1 MIITGEL
8 IGYDRITSKKGTDC
22 FFAWVEVPFN
32 TNTSGIGLKCE
43 SICAFSSDSSDLHSK
58 VEKGKLLNK
67 IVTCVGMRQGNSFV
81 AVDIK
86 PAS

>member
-1 MIITGEL
+1 MTITGEL

-22 FFAWVEVPFN
+22 FFAWVEVPF
-32 TNTSGIGLKCE
+32 SGNGSGTGLKCE
-43 SICAFSSDSSDLHSK
+43 SVCAFSNDSSELHSK
-58 VEKGKLLNK
+58 VDKGKLLNK
-67 IVTCVGMRQGNSFV
+67 IVTVVGMRQGNSFV